1 MVDKKKEI
9 KVSVITYEQYIDYE
23 YVDVANYFIVSAL
36 QEYVYFHT
44 NDRTLAQQ
52 KCNEMFGVGKYSVKA
67 SRITKT
73 KSKSESGGLSA
84 TGTSCRKGQRAPN

>member
-1 MVDKKKEI
+1 MSEKKKEI
-9 KVSVITYEQYIDYE
+9 KVSVITYEQYVDYE
-23 YVDVANYFIVSAL
+23 YVDIANYFIVSAL

-44 NDRTLAQQ
+44 NDRMLAQE
-52 KCNEMFGVGKYSVKA
+52 KCNEMFGMSKYTVKA

-84 TGTSCRKGQRAPN
+84 AGTSTRRGQQK

>member
-1 MVDKKKEI
+1 MTKEKDI
-9 KVSVITYEQYIDYE
+9 KVSIITYEQYTDYE
-23 YVDVANYFIVSAL
+23 YIDVANYFIVSAL

-44 NDRTLAQQ
+44 NDRAAAQA
-52 KCNEMFGVGKYSVKA
+52 KCNEMFGIGKYSVKA

-84 TGTSCRKGQRAPN
+84 TGTSTRRGQQK

>member
-1 MVDKKKEI
+1 MAEKKEI
-9 KVSVITYEQYIDYE
+9 KVSTITYEQYIDYE
-23 YVDVANYFIVSAL
+23 YIDVANYFIVSAL
-36 QEYVYFHT
+36 QEYIYFHT
-44 NDRTLAQQ
+44 NDRMLAQS

-84 TGTSCRKGQRAPN
+84 TGTSTRKGQQK

>member
-1 MVDKKKEI
+1 MGEKKKEI
-9 KVSVITYEQYIDYE
+9 KVSTITYEQYVDYE

-44 NDRTLAQQ
+44 NDRNLAQQ

-67 SRITKT
+67 SRIIKT

-84 TGTSCRKGQRAPN
+84 TGTASRRK

>member
-1 MVDKKKEI
+1 MSEKKVKEI
-9 KVSVITYEQYIDYE
+9 KVSTITYEQYVDYE

-44 NDRTLAQQ
+44 NDRMLAQE
-52 KCNEMFGVGKYSVKA
+52 KCNSMFGVGKYTVKA

-84 TGTSCRKGQRAPN
+84 TGTASRRK